1 MESIWTA
8 AADMPEFPALKEDIH
23 TKVLIIGGGLTGI
36 LCAYF
41 LQQAGVDYCL
51 LEKERICGGITA
63 NTTAKIT
70 AQHGLV
76 YERMFRKEGRE
87 KASLYLR
94 ANEQAL
100 KNYKNIGA
108 YLDCDMEEQD
118 SYVYSLEDREALER
132 ETAVLNSLG
141 YPAEYVEQTKLPF
154 ETAGAVCFRNQA
166 QFHPLKFAGAL
177 AKNLHIYE
185 HSGVREM
192 TEYFALTEHGSVAA
206 ERVIVA
212 THFPFINTRGSYYL
226 KLYQERAY
234 VLALKKAPKVE
245 GMYLDAAK
253 GGLSFRDYEDL
264 LLVGGGSH
272 RSGKWKKTAKGSKE
286 AVSGDIEE
294 WKKKVSALLPGA
306 EIVGE
311 WTAQDCMSLDGMPY
325 IGAYSRSTPDLF
337 VGTGYNKWGMTGSML
352 SAMIL
357 SDLVQGRENEYAQLF
372 SAGRSILKPQLAV
385 NAWEAVKGIL
395 RPVKGKRCTHMG
407 CVLKWNAQEK
417 TWECPCHGSRFDE
430 AGKLLDNPAAEGIE
444 SEN

>member
-1 MESIWTA
+1 
-8 AADMPEFPALKEDIH
+8 
-23 TKVLIIGGGLTGI
+23 
-36 LCAYF
+36 
-41 LQQAGVDYCL
+41 
-51 LEKERICGGITA
+51 
-63 NTTAKIT
+63 
-70 AQHGLV
+70 
-76 YERMFRKEGRE
+76 
-87 KASLYLR
+87 
-94 ANEQAL
+94 
-100 KNYKNIGA
+100 
-108 YLDCDMEEQD
+108 
-118 SYVYSLEDREALER
+118 
-132 ETAVLNSLG
+132 
-141 YPAEYVEQTKLPF
+141 
-154 ETAGAVCFRNQA
+154 
-166 QFHPLKFAGAL
+166 
-177 AKNLHIYE
+177 
-185 HSGVREM
+185 M